1 MTDKTL
7 QQAVLDEL
15 EWEPSVNSAHIGVTA
30 NDGVVTL
37 TGHVPSYAEKFA
49 AERAAERIAG
59 VKGVAVELEVRYP
72 FDYKTDDAEIA
83 KRALNSLEW
92 DISVPTD
99 KVKVEVEKG
108 WVNLTGE
115 VDWQYQRI
123 AAESDVRRLS
133 GVTGVTNLIKVKP
146 HASAYDVR
154 QKIKAAFDR
163 NAQIEADDISITTDG
178 GKVTLSGKV
187 HTWYERNLAERTAW
201 SAPGVTN
208 VDNRLTIA

>member
-30 NDGVVTL
+30 NNGVVTL
-37 TGHVPSYAEKFA
+37 TGHVPSYAEKWAAEKA
-49 AERAAERIAG
+49 AERVVG
-59 VKGVAVELEVRYP
+59 VKGVAVELEVRYL
-72 FDYKTDDAEIA
+72 DGKKTDDDQIA

-92 DISVPTD
+92 NISVPAD
-99 KVKVEVEKG
+99 KVKVQVEKG

-133 GVTGVTNLIKVKP
+133 GVVGVTNLIKVKP

-163 NAQIEADDISITTDG
+163 NAQIEADDIIITTDG
-178 GKVTLSGKV
+178 GKVTLSGRV

-201 SAPGVTN
+201 SAPGVTQ
-208 VDNRLTIA
+208 VDDRLTIS

>member
-30 NDGVVTL
+30 NNGVVTL

-49 AERAAERIAG
+49 AERAVERVAG
-59 VKGVAVELEVRYP
+59 VKGVALDLEVRYP
-72 FDYKTDDAEIA
+72 FENKSDDAEIA

-99 KVKVEVEKG
+99 RVKVEVEKG
-108 WVNLTGE
+108 LVTLTGE
-115 VDWQYQRI
+115 VDWQYQRLS
-123 AAESDVRRLS
+123 AESAVRKLS
-133 GVTGVTNLIKVKP
+133 GVIGITNLIKVKP
-146 HASAYDVR
+146 HASAYEVR
-154 QKIKAAFDR
+154 QKIKAALDR
-163 NAQIEADDISITTDG
+163 NAQIEADDISITTNG

-187 HTWYERNLAERTAW
+187 HTWYERNLAEDTAW
-201 SAPGVTN
+201 SAPGVTE
-208 VDNRLTIA
+208 VDDRLVVS

>member
-30 NDGVVTL
+30 SNGIVTL
-37 TGHVPSYAEKFA
+37 AGHVPSYAEKFA
-49 AERAAERIAG
+49 AERAAERVTG

-72 FDYKTDDAEIA
+72 FENKTDDAEIA

-92 DISVPTD
+92 NISVPAN

-108 WVNLTGE
+108 QVTLSGE
-115 VDWQYQRI
+115 VDWQYQRL

-133 GVTGVTNLIKVKP
+133 GVLGVINLVKVKP

-154 QKIKAAFDR
+154 QKIKAALDR
-163 NAQIEADDISITTDG
+163 NAQIEANGISVTSDG

-187 HTWYERNLAERTAW
+187 HSWHERNLAERTAW
-201 SAPGVTN
+201 SAPGVTE
-208 VDNRLTIA
+208 VDDRLTIG